1 MDMVIGMG
9 SGVIPTLSCS
19 SQLHYATQFNEIE
32 QKFSNFCSH
41 SEATQILLWDMKEG
55 LSKMQEEI
63 DMLMA
68 RVGRLE
74 NLSKEGLS
82 KMQEEADTLMA
93 LVRRLENLSNIIYF
107 FSLSHTHTLIVR
119 MDMIMDTHTHT
130 HTQTL
135 TNC

>member
-32 QKFSNFCSH
+32 QKFSNFCYH
-41 SEATQILLWDMKEG
+41 SEATQILLWDM
-55 LSKMQEEI
+55 
-63 DMLMA
+63 
-68 RVGRLE
+68 
-74 NLSKEGLS
+74 KEGLS

-130 HTQTL
+130 HTHKH
-135 TNC
+135 